1 MAKVLIVDDEEVYR
15 TYISNW
21 LVREGHEVRTASNRH
36 EAIITAKS
44 LRPDLL
50 IVDFLLKDE
59 YYGLQVA
66 DAMRELASELRVI
79 LITGYPSESL
89 RRDALEARV
98 FRVLEKP
105 FHMVDLADAVRD
117 AVNLR
122 TSPECQA

>member
-1 MAKVLIVDDEEVYR
+1 MANVLIVDDEEVYR
-15 TYISNW
+15 SYISDW
-21 LVREGHEVRTASNRH
+21 LAREGHEVRTASNRH

-44 LRPDLL
+44 FRPDLL

-66 DAMRELASELRVI
+66 DAMRELASELHVI

-89 RRDALEARV
+89 RRDALDARV
-98 FRVLEKP
+98 FKVLEKP
-105 FHMVDLADAVRD
+105 FHMAELADAVHD

-122 TSPECQA
+122 TSPESQA